1 MTKCDICSND
11 IPVEFNGWDGGN
23 NAEPVVLN
31 GRCCNTCNSNVVV
44 PARVLEIEARQHVKK
59 LPDPVQQVFVT
70 QKLQEQLKKQ
80 IEDQFGKDVADKMI
94 FMS

>member
-11 IPVEFNGWDGGN
+11 IPVEFNGWDNGN

-31 GRCCNTCNSNVVV
+31 GRCCNACNSNVVL
-44 PARVLEIEARQHVKK
+44 PARVLEIEARQHIKK
-59 LPDPVQQVFVT
+59 LSDPVQQVFVT

-80 IEDQFGKDVADKMI
+80 IEDQFGKNVADKMI